1 MVTTDVLA
9 PAVEM
14 MKRSGSRPAFFFG
27 SEKGLFM
34 ISIKAQSE
42 MVRSTRSKAETK
54 ADTTDRV
61 ARKII
66 ETETRIQRSKTEE
79 LRKAR
84 LENEAQK
91 TGSQSHGGE
100 TGKDTRGKRTSASST
115 SHKSRRKQLS

>member
-1 MVTTDVLA
+1 
-9 PAVEM
+9 
-14 MKRSGSRPAFFFG
+14 
-27 SEKGLFM
+27 M

-42 MVRSTRSKAETK
+42 IVRSTRSKAETK

-66 ETETRIQRSKTEE
+66 ETETRILRSKTEE

-91 TGSQSHGGE
+91 TGSQSLGE
-100 TGKDTRGKRTSASST
+100 KIGEDAPGKRKSASST
-115 SHKSRRKQLS
+115 SHQSRRKQLS